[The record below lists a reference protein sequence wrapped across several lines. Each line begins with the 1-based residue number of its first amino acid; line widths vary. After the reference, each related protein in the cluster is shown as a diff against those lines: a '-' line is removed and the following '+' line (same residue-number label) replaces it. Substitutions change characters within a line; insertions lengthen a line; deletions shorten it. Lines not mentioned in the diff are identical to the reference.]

1 MSGLLSIIFEYAPY
15 ILGSVAIIVAIVLFA
30 IRNAE
35 ECPLPDRR
43 LQLQRFL
50 LKGLQ
55 PENPNPH

>member
-35 ECPLPDRR
+35 ECLPT
-43 LQLQRFL
+43 
-50 LKGLQ
+50 
-55 PENPNPH
+55 